1 MSVIS
6 AAFIALGKSWSEMK
20 THKKEPEDLSKAS
33 RALIYVPT
41 DVYQHPFLLLHRD
54 PEQEPKEQLWI

>member
-6 AAFIALGKSWSEMK
+6 AAFMALGKSWSEMK
-20 THKKEPEDLSKAS
+20 THKKESEDLPKAS

-41 DVYQHPFLLLHRD
+41 DVYPFLLHHRD